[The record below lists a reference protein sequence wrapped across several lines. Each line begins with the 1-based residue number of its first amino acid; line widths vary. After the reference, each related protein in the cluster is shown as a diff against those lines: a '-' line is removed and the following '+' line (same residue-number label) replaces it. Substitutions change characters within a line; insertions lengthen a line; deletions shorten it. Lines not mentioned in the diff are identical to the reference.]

1 MRMMYKK
8 MIIGLSLAATVF
20 SVSAQNLISMPV
32 SVRLDS
38 RPGVKYIADKTA
50 NTQKMLVEKYS
61 QDKDGNL
68 CIVAT
73 LYFGGEKEDKER
85 GCGVIA
91 APDSA
96 YIISFEYQGDV
107 PRFWMGV
114 NEFTGSNF
122 WKDRKRLKAACL
134 TPKKEEWKKYQ
145 CEVITG
151 KQCKRIGFYV
161 TLYVNEKDEIVDM
174 KPGQSLAVRNV
185 SIIKK

>member
-8 MIIGLSLAATVF
+8 MMIGLSLAAAVF
-20 SVSAQNLISMPV
+20 SVSAQNLIPMPV

-38 RPGVKYIADKTA
+38 QPGVKYVADKTA

-68 CIVAT
+68 CIQAT
-73 LYFGGEKEDKER
+73 LYFSGEKEDKER

-122 WKDRKRLKAACL
+122 WKDRKRL
-134 TPKKEEWKKYQ
+134 ENRKYR
-145 CEVITG
+145 
-151 KQCKRIGFYV
+151 KQRNRDREYEKTCPHAWRNHADPERKWLPYIYCGF
-161 TLYVNEKDEIVDM
+161 
-174 KPGQSLAVRNV
+174 
-185 SIIKK
+185 